1 MSWIA
6 REWAD
11 RYAALTTDRNF
22 RVLNALAGYAS
33 HDGTGIRVNQETVAR
48 RIGSTDRKVRRAL
61 TELEGW
67 FKDEEGNPVRR
78 TPWIIRSG
86 PGNKTARYRL
96 NYTNLRPDPEV
107 QNRDP
112 EILTALLAGADN
124 TVHPDTSVH
133 PDSFDQQGGQNCPP
147 EADNTVRSG
156 RTELSTES
164 VSESVLESV
173 IESVGAQAEQTREAS
188 AADAAPHP
196 RPESKPAKPK
206 KPRKKPRHQMPE
218 DWEPRPDVR
227 EQMTDECPDVDQDYE
242 LLQIRDCFIA
252 KGQTSTDWNCN
263 YRRWIREEQKKIR
276 QGRGGRGSSGNEK
289 SAPSFLDFINT
300 PEDQPATNHI
310 ACEQL
315 ALDQNQEIAS

>member
-33 HDGTGIRVNQETVAR
+33 HDGTGIRVNQGTVAR
-48 RIGSTDRKVRRAL
+48 RIGSTARKVRRAL
-61 TELEGW
+61 AELEGRD
-67 FKDEEGNPVRR
+67 KEGGPVVRP
-78 TPWIIRSG
+78 PWIFRSG
-86 PGNKTARYRL
+86 PGNKTACYRL

-147 EADNTVRSG
+147 EADNIVRSG

-173 IESVGAQAEQTREAS
+173 IESVGAQAEQIREAS

-196 RPESKPAKPK
+196 RPESKPAKRATRLP
-206 KPRKKPRHQMPE
+206 
-218 DWEPRPDVR
+218 DGWEPPAELRTRLAQEYPA
-227 EQMTDECPDVDQDYE
+227 VDQDTE
-242 LLQIRDCFIA
+242 LRKFQNYWIA
-252 KGQTSTDWNCN
+252 KSGKTATKLDWDRTYDN
-263 YRRWIREEQKKIR
+263 WIIR
-276 QGRGGRGSSGNEK
+276 AHEDQLRGGRGSTGNEK
-289 SAPSFLDFINT
+289 RAPTFFDFIDT